1 MAKKAVTALLI
12 VVTLLA
18 ALLPHSLGSTAS
30 PVHAQTGVT
39 WNAAYYNNPY
49 LLDEPV
55 LTRQEPAIAFNWGG
69 GSPAAGV
76 NADNFSASFW
86 ANVRFEPGTYRFYVL
101 ADDGVQLFAG
111 ERATW
116 GEPVIDTYNRP
127 RPGQML
133 TADVEFR
140 DGGVMRVA
148 VNFREETGE
157 AYLYVSW
164 EKISAGGTTG
174 PNFPAPVTTT
184 GSWWAEYFSNSV
196 LAGAPIVTRTESSP
210 SQNWGNASPADGVP
224 ADNFSARFS
233 TVRYFDAGTYLVSVR
248 ADDGVRVNVNGQW
261 IINEWHGAT
270 GQTYTGSFTVNSG
283 QYGIVIEFY
292 EATGLAYLEF
302 SITRTS
308 SPITVTGATAT
319 INAYILNVR
328 NAPDPVN
335 GAVIAKVRRGES
347 YQVVGRNSD
356 SSWWQI
362 ALSGT
367 TGWVSGRYV
376 TVQNAWTVPVTGAV
390 YAPTPVPTVPS
401 YIYGECPGFLPSRLV
416 VGGWGR
422 VTPGMANNL
431 RAQPS
436 TVSQWLGQIPAG
448 GVFEVVGGP
457 VCGENTA
464 WWQVRYYGLI
474 GWTPEGQS
482 GTYWLEPFSW

>member
-1 MAKKAVTALLI
+1 MAKKVVTALLI

-127 RPGQML
+127 RPGQTL

-148 VNFREETGE
+148 VNYREETGE

-210 SQNWGNASPADGVP
+210 SQNWGNGSPADGVP

-270 GQTYTGSFTVNSG
+270 GQTTTGSFSVNSG
-283 QYGIVIEFY
+283 QYGIVIEYY

-302 SITRTS
+302 SITRTN

-335 GAVIAKVRRGES
+335 GTVIARVRRGET

-367 TGWVSGRYV
+367 TGWVSGRYL
-376 TVQNAWTVPVTGAV
+376 TVQNA
-390 YAPTPVPTVPS
+390 
-401 YIYGECPGFLPSRLV
+401 
-416 VGGWGR
+416 
-422 VTPGMANNL
+422 
-431 RAQPS
+431 
-436 TVSQWLGQIPAG
+436 
-448 GVFEVVGGP
+448 
-457 VCGENTA
+457 
-464 WWQVRYYGLI
+464 
-474 GWTPEGQS
+474 
-482 GTYWLEPFSW
+482 